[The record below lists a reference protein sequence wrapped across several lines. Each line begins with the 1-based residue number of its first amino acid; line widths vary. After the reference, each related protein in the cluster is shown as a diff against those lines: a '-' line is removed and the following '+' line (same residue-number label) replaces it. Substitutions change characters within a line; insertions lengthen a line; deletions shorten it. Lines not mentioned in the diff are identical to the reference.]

1 MRIVS
6 DLDPNVCVAGD
17 VRFSMLN
24 RVSLVD
30 PEEVNVTFDD
40 VKGVD
45 EAKQELQDI
54 VEFLRDPEKFKSL
67 GAKLPKGLFLSLSGL

>member
-1 MRIVS
+1 M
-6 DLDPNVCVAGD
+6 CVAGD